1 MRIPPEPI
9 THRVLYDGIQA
20 LNYSLAKELVG
31 KSPAHGLAYL
41 NQERE
46 ETKALRMGSLIH
58 CAVLQPELLNEKF
71 VTAPECDRRT
81 KEGKATWSDFIEH
94 TAATPGMTIV
104 SAEESAECHI
114 IASAAKHAL
123 ERMEVT
129 FELTEFMFTT
139 DHCGVQLKCAIDGVG
154 SDGYLWDLKSTDDC
168 SPAAL
173 LKTIRAYKYAL
184 QAYFYRLCF
193 ETAFERRLLGFR
205 FLFVEKAPPYA
216 TAVVEIGPELMS
228 YACSDFEKA
237 LQAYRECTTL
247 GEWPAYGDEVQVID
261 IKPAASASTA
271 ITFA

>member
-20 LNYSLAKELVG
+20 LNYSGSKELL
-31 KSPAHGLAYL
+31 KSPAHYQAYL

-46 ETKALRMGSLIH
+46 ETKALRIGSLIH
-58 CAVLQPELLNEKF
+58 CAVLQPEALNEKF
-71 VTAPECDRRT
+71 ITAPEVDRRT
-81 KEGKATWSDFIEH
+81 KEGKETY
-94 TAATPGMTIV
+94 AAFQSSLKPGMTVV

-114 IASAAKHAL
+114 IASRARHTL
-123 ERMEVT
+123 ERLGVE
-129 FELTEFMFTT
+129 FDQTEFMFTT
-139 DHCGVQLKCAIDGVG
+139 DYNGVQLKCAIDGVAG
-154 SDGYLWDLKSTDDC
+154 DYLWDLKTTEDA
-168 SPAAL
+168 SPAGI
-173 LKTIRAYKYAL
+173 LKSIRAYRYNL

-205 FLFVEKAPPYA
+205 FLFIEKTPPFA
-216 TAVVEIGPELMS
+216 SAVVEIGPELMS
-228 YACSDFEKA
+228 YAVSDFEKA

-261 IKPAASASTA
+261 IKGPSTSTA

>member
-1 MRIPPEPI
+1 MRISPEPI
-9 THRVLYDGIQA
+9 QHRVIYDGIQA
-20 LNYSLAKELVG
+20 LNYSGAKELL
-31 KSPAHGLAYL
+31 KSPAHYQAYL

-58 CAVLQPELLNEKF
+58 CAVLQPEALNEKF
-71 VTAPECDRRT
+71 ITAPEVDRRT
-81 KEGKATWSDFIEH
+81 KEGKETY
-94 TAATPGMTIV
+94 AAFQSSLKPGMTVV

-114 IASAAKHAL
+114 IASRARHTL
-123 ERMEVT
+123 ERLGVE
-129 FELTEFMFTT
+129 FDQTEFMFTT
-139 DHCGVQLKCAIDGVG
+139 DYNGVQLKCAIDGVAG
-154 SDGYLWDLKSTDDC
+154 DYLWDLKTTEDA
-168 SPAAL
+168 SPAGI
-173 LKTIRAYKYAL
+173 LKSIRAYRYNL

-205 FLFVEKAPPYA
+205 FLFIEKTPPFA

-228 YACSDFEKA
+228 YAVSDFEKA

-261 IKPAASASTA
+261 IKGPSTSTA

>member
-20 LNYSLAKELVG
+20 LNYSGAKELL
-31 KSPAHGLAYL
+31 KSPAHYQAYL

-71 VTAPECDRRT
+71 VTAPICDKRT
-81 KEGKATWSDFIEH
+81 KEGKAAFAEFESTLK
-94 TAATPGMTIV
+94 PGMTVV

-123 ERMEVT
+123 ERAEVT
-129 FELTEFMFTT
+129 FEMTEFMFTT
-139 DHCGVQLKCAIDGVG
+139 DHCGVQLKCAIDGVAG
-154 SDGYLWDLKSTDDC
+154 DYLYDLKTTEDA
-168 SPAAL
+168 SPAGI
-173 LKTIRAYKYAL
+173 LKSIRAYRYNL

-193 ETAFERRLLGFR
+193 ETAFERRVLGFR

-216 TAVVEIGPELMS
+216 TAWVEIGPELMS

-261 IKPAASASTA
+261 IKGPSTSTA

>member
-20 LNYSLAKELVG
+20 LNYSGSKELL
-31 KSPAHGLAYL
+31 KSPAHYQAYL

-58 CAVLQPELLNEKF
+58 CAVLQPEALNEKF
-71 VTAPECDRRT
+71 ITAPEVDRRT
-81 KEGKATWSDFIEH
+81 KEGKETY
-94 TAATPGMTIV
+94 AAFQSSLKPGMTVV

-114 IASAAKHAL
+114 IAAFAKQAL
-123 ERMEVT
+123 KRAEVT
-129 FELTEFMFTT
+129 FEMTEFMFTT

-154 SDGYLWDLKSTDDC
+154 TDGYLYDLKTTEDA
-168 SPAAL
+168 SPAGI
-173 LKTIRAYKYAL
+173 LKSIRAYRYNL

-193 ETAFERRLLGFR
+193 ETAFERRVLGFR

-216 TAVVEIGPELMS
+216 TAWVEIGPELMS

-261 IKPAASASTA
+261 IKGPSTSTA

>member
-1 MRIPPEPI
+1 MRIQPEPI

-46 ETKALRMGSLIH
+46 ETKALRMGSLIQ
-58 CAVLQPELLNEKF
+58 CAVLQPEMLNEKF

-81 KEGKATWSDFIEH
+81 KDGKATYEAFQSSLK
-94 TAATPGMTIV
+94 PGMTVV
-104 SAEESAECHI
+104 SAEESCECHI

-123 ERMEVT
+123 ERMGVT
-129 FELTEFMFTT
+129 FEMTEFMFTT
-139 DHCGVQLKCAIDGVG
+139 DHCGVQLKCAIDGVA
-154 SDGYLWDLKSTDDC
+154 DGYLYDLKTTEDA
-168 SPAAL
+168 SPAGI
-173 LKTIRAYKYAL
+173 LKSIRAYRYNL

-193 ETAFERRLLGFR
+193 ETAFERRVLGFR

-216 TAVVEIGPELMS
+216 TAWVEIGPELMS

-237 LQAYRECTTL
+237 LALYRECTTL

-261 IKPAASASTA
+261 IKGPTTSTA

>member
-1 MRIPPEPI
+1 MRIPPDPI

-20 LNYSLAKELVG
+20 LNYSGSKELL
-31 KSPAHGLAYL
+31 KSPAHYQAYL

-71 VTAPECDRRT
+71 VTAPICDKRT
-81 KEGKATWSDFIEH
+81 KEGKAIFLEFESTLK
-94 TAATPGMTIV
+94 PGMTVV
-104 SAEESAECHI
+104 SAEEFGECYI

-123 ERMEVT
+123 ERMGVE
-129 FELTEFMFTT
+129 FEMTEFMFTT

-154 SDGYLWDLKSTDDC
+154 TDGYLYDLKTTEDA
-168 SPAAL
+168 SPAGI
-173 LKTIRAYKYAL
+173 LKSIRAYRYNL

-216 TAVVEIGPELMS
+216 TAWVEIGPELMS

-261 IKPAASASTA
+261 IKPSASASNA

>member
-20 LNYSLAKELVG
+20 LNYSGSKELL
-31 KSPAHGLAYL
+31 KSPAHYQAYL
-41 NQERE
+41 NLERE

-81 KEGKATWSDFIEH
+81 KDGKATYEAFQASLK
-94 TAATPGMTIV
+94 PGMTV
-104 SAEESAECHI
+104 VNYEESAECHL
-114 IASAAKHAL
+114 IAAFARQAIKRAD
-123 ERMEVT
+123 VT
-129 FELTEFMFTT
+129 FEMTEFMFTT

-154 SDGYLWDLKSTDDC
+154 SDGYLYDLKTTEDA
-168 SPAAL
+168 SPAGI
-173 LKTIRAYKYAL
+173 LKSIRAYRYNL

-216 TAVVEIGPELMS
+216 TAWVEIGPELMS

>member
-1 MRIPPEPI
+1 MRIPPDPI

-20 LNYSLAKELVG
+20 LNYSGSKELL
-31 KSPAHGLAYL
+31 KSPAHYQAYL

-71 VTAPECDRRT
+71 VTAPICDKRT
-81 KEGKATWSDFIEH
+81 KEGKAVFAEFESSLK
-94 TAATPGMTIV
+94 PGMTVV
-104 SAEESAECHI
+104 SAEEASECQV
-114 IASAAKHAL
+114 IASAAMQAL
-123 ERMEVT
+123 DRMGVT
-129 FELTEFMFTT
+129 FEMTEFMFTT

-154 SDGYLWDLKSTDDC
+154 SDGYLYDLKTTEDA
-168 SPAAL
+168 SPAGI
-173 LKTIRAYKYAL
+173 LKSIRAYRYNL

-216 TAVVEIGPELMS
+216 TAWVEIGPELMS

-237 LQAYRECTTL
+237 LQTYRECTTL
-247 GEWPAYGDEVQVID
+247 GEWPSYGDEVQVID
-261 IKPAASASTA
+261 IKPSASASTA

>member
-20 LNYSLAKELVG
+20 LNYSGSKELL
-31 KSPAHGLAYL
+31 KSPAHYQAYL

-58 CAVLQPELLNEKF
+58 CAVLQPEMLNEKF
-71 VTAPECDRRT
+71 VTAPICDKRT
-81 KEGKATWSDFIEH
+81 KEGKAIFSEFESSLK
-94 TAATPGMTIV
+94 PGMTVV

-123 ERMEVT
+123 ERQGVE
-129 FELTEFMFTT
+129 FEMTEFMFTT
-139 DHCGVQLKCAIDGVG
+139 DHCGVQLKCAIDGVA
-154 SDGYLWDLKSTDDC
+154 DGYLYDLKTTEDA
-168 SPAAL
+168 SPAGI
-173 LKTIRAYKYAL
+173 LKSIRAYRYNL

-205 FLFVEKAPPYA
+205 FLFIEKAPPYA
-216 TAVVEIGPELMS
+216 TAWVEIGPELMS

-237 LQAYRECTTL
+237 LALYRECTTL
-247 GEWPAYGDEVQVID
+247 NSWPAYGDEVQVID
-261 IKPAASASTA
+261 IKGPTTSTA

>member
-20 LNYSLAKELVG
+20 LNYSGSKELL
-31 KSPAHGLAYL
+31 KSPAHYQAYL

-71 VTAPECDRRT
+71 VTAPICDKRT
-81 KEGKATWSDFIEH
+81 KEGKATFAEFESSLK
-94 TAATPGMTIV
+94 PGMTV
-104 SAEESAECHI
+104 VNYEESAECHI

-154 SDGYLWDLKSTDDC
+154 SDGYLYDLKTTEDA
-168 SPAAL
+168 SPAGI
-173 LKTIRAYKYAL
+173 LKSIRAYRYNL

-193 ETAFERRLLGFR
+193 ETAFERRVLGFR
-205 FLFVEKAPPYA
+205 FLFVEKTAPFA
-216 TAVVEIGPELMS
+216 TAWVEIGPELMS

-247 GEWPAYGDEVQVID
+247 GEWPAYGDAVQVID
-261 IKPAASASTA
+261 IKGPTTSTA

>member
-1 MRIPPEPI
+1 MRIPPDPI

-20 LNYSLAKELVG
+20 LNYSGSKELL
-31 KSPAHGLAYL
+31 KSPAHYQAYL

-71 VTAPECDRRT
+71 VTAPICDKRT
-81 KEGKATWSDFIEH
+81 KEGKAVFAEFESSLK
-94 TAATPGMTIV
+94 PGMTVV
-104 SAEESAECHI
+104 SAEEASECQV
-114 IASAAKHAL
+114 IASAAMQAL
-123 ERMEVT
+123 DRMGVT
-129 FELTEFMFTT
+129 FEMTEFMFTT

-154 SDGYLWDLKSTDDC
+154 TDGYLYDLKTTEDA
-168 SPAAL
+168 SPAGI
-173 LKTIRAYKYAL
+173 LKSIRAYRYNL

-216 TAVVEIGPELMS
+216 TAWVEIGPELMS

-261 IKPAASASTA
+261 IKGPSASTA